1 VKYNELVNEV
11 ELVGFNPGIFD
22 AEVPTAKH
30 VERVEDEDEQVRQLL
45 AQKGAFCSSALW
57 NVCGTRVGNA
67 GVVLRAQ
74 KEQLALDAAKAAAVE
89 KKRDDEKAVKLTKA
103 RAALRKYH
111 DNTSSL
117 TDKDWG
123 DVIRWVLPA
132 AGVSFLVKDYQKK
145 DVIIAKLETLEQ
157 AWTSFIPPLDEP
169 LQVPV
174 N

>member
-1 VKYNELVNEV
+1 M
-11 ELVGFNPGIFD
+11 
-22 AEVPTAKH
+22 
-30 VERVEDEDEQVRQLL
+30 
-45 AQKGAFCSSALW
+45 
-57 NVCGTRVGNA
+57 
-67 GVVLRAQ
+67 
-74 KEQLALDAAKAAAVE
+74 
-89 KKRDDEKAVKLTKA
+89 KLTKA

-132 AGVSFLVKDYQKK
+132 AGVSFLVKDYKK
-145 DVIIAKLETLEQ
+145 RCNNCKVRDIGTSVDVMKSL
-157 AWTSFIPPLDEP
+157 PLDEP